1 MWCQPL
7 SAKEKKMKVTIKKTK
22 PQQIIPSTP
31 IVSETLEVERMEP
44 KRVATVLLWIFRTL
58 FVLALICEIIWTIVT
73 IFVAWDEHDLDYNS
87 SYDYDR
93 GYNSSYEYDSS
104 YYSSY
109 EYLSHSTRSA
119 RERESDFCVFILL
132 TIVSSLIYVAITYIT
147 YLIVSRIAI
156 ATLMAWHYTKET
168 AKTNEK
174 MLNEMRCLRNQ
185 LASLEKETD
194 EPQEENEPQESFS
207 LDEIRAFL
215 DAKQQADNA

>member
-1 MWCQPL
+1 VSTASC
-7 SAKEKKMKVTIKKTK
+7 KGEKMNVTIKKTK
-22 PQQIIPSTP
+22 YQQSIPSTP
-31 IVSETLEVERMEP
+31 IASETFEVERMEP

-58 FVLALICEIIWTIVT
+58 FVLALIVEIIWTIFS
-73 IFVAWDEHDLDYNS
+73 IFVAWDEYDLDYNS

-93 GYNSSYEYDSS
+93 GYHSSYDYDSS

-132 TIVSSLIYVAITYIT
+132 TIVSSLISIALTYIA
-147 YLIVSRIAI
+147 YLIISRITI
-156 ATLMAWHYTKET
+156 AMLMAWHYTKET

-185 LASLEKETD
+185 LASS
-194 EPQEENEPQESFS
+194 EEEESLS
-207 LDEIRAFL
+207 SDEIRAFL
-215 DAKQQADNA
+215 DSKQQADNA